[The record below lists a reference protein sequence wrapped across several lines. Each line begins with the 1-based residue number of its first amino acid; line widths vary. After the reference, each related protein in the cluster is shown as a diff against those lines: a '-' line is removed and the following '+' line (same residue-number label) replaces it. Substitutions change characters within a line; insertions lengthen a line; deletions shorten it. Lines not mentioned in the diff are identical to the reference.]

1 MDYKIVITN
10 LCCECT
16 VSHDVTLIRVSTH
29 PGDWEDHAPL
39 VLINIP
45 DALKRDCT
53 IPLEWHTSL
62 HLLQP
67 FQHITISIYLTSG
80 VIEATQFI
88 PSATLLNA
96 PLRYVTLT
104 TWVQAGAKL
113 LKILVDWVS
122 IALSQSH
129 ITATNRLTT
138 GSTRL
143 KRFHIIHNFLQQ
155 LI

>member
-1 MDYKIVITN
+1 MAYFPTSPP
-10 LCCECT
+10 T
-16 VSHDVTLIRVSTH
+16 F
-29 PGDWEDHAPL
+29 
-39 VLINIP
+39 P
-45 DALKRDCT
+45 D
-53 IPLEWHTSL
+53 
-62 HLLQP
+62 
-67 FQHITISIYLTSG
+67 ITISICLTSG
-80 VIEATQFI
+80 VIEATQFT
-88 PSATLLNA
+88 PSATLLKA

-129 ITATNRLTT
+129 ITATKRLTT

-143 KRFHIIHNFLQQ
+143 KRSHIIHNFLQQ